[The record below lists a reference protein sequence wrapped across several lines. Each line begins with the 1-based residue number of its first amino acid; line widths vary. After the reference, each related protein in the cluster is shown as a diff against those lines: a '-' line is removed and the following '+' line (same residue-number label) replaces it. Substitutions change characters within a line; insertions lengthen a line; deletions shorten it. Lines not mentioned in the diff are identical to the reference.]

1 MLINAK
7 NCPQISGQKVHH
19 STLMVHLGSTKAI
32 QHPMQKQFVR
42 EHGERGAKASNPRVV
57 QREKKKVP
65 GDAKQRSWW
74 QYHIVEVLLN
84 VTRTEGELMEK
95 TL

>member
-32 QHPMQKQFVR
+32 QYPMQKHFAQ
-42 EHGERGAKASNPRVV
+42 EHGERGAKASNPRVA
-57 QREKKKVP
+57 QREKKVP

-74 QYHIVEVLLN
+74 QYHIAEVLLN
-84 VTRTEGELMEK
+84 VTRT
-95 TL
+95 

>member
-1 MLINAK
+1 MEK
-7 NCPQISGQKVHH
+7 EEPRPQ
-19 STLMVHLGSTKAI
+19 
-32 QHPMQKQFVR
+32 
-42 EHGERGAKASNPRVV
+42 NVV